1 MCLNQT
7 FLYAKPLS
15 ENLSSFEASWPI
27 SKIRRSVLLMSG
39 EQVCYLITTGTTGI
53 YRKTDNV
60 RIVTI
65 PGPAINDL
73 AVKDVW
79 IIT

>member
-1 MCLNQT
+1 MRLNQAT
-7 FLYAKPLS
+7 LYAKPLS
-15 ENLSSFEASWPI
+15 GDLSSFATSLPI

-39 EQVCYLITTGTTGI
+39 EQVCYLITIGTTGI
-53 YRKTDNV
+53 YRNTDNL

-65 PGPAINDL
+65 PVPAIIDL